1 MNIHEDGTAEIDL
14 DELAADL
21 ESARLIHNDSVRRGT
36 VARVQAAALLD
47 IAMSLRI
54 LAAEAGAAMGVDI
67 SGEFDYAPA
76 EPDYGELDD
85 APRDFLI
92 VGDLV
97 TVKGDTEPGEVIA
110 VGSDGEPWADVDFA
124 VTKGM
129 RYYARNLERLVGD
142 AGEGVD
148 PEAVAAIRGKWA
160 AASEAFEP
168 QNPEAGLGLVGS
180 VGVDDVVEALRDDE
194 SEDAYE
200 PDIDEDFEPDPVA
213 ELAANEAK
221 RKAAKKGKKK

>member
-1 MNIHEDGTAEIDL
+1 MNIHEDGAAEIDL

-21 ESARLIHNDSVRRGT
+21 ESARLIHNDNVRRGT

-67 SGEFDYAPA
+67 SSEFDYAPA
-76 EPDYGELDD
+76 EPDYGEVDD
-85 APRDFLI
+85 TTRDFLV

-97 TVKGDTEPGEVIA
+97 TVKGDTEPGEVVA

-129 RYYARNLERLVGD
+129 RLYERNLERLIGD
-142 AGEGVD
+142 VGEGVD

-160 AASEAFEP
+160 AASEEFA
-168 QNPEAGLGLVGS
+168 
-180 VGVDDVVEALRDDE
+180 VDPPADDE
-194 SEDAYE
+194 WDGSDPVGQTPLDDLGDAE
-200 PDIDEDFEPDPVA
+200 HDIDEDFEPDPVA